1 MQAIG
6 KGFPKD
12 IYPSLFQGIEE
23 YENRKHTKR
32 LSKENAERYRKYGH
46 LAHRDV
52 FLYKSETDDHAI
64 AV

>member
-32 LSKENAERYRKYGH
+32 LSKENAER
-46 LAHRDV
+46 
-52 FLYKSETDDHAI
+52 
-64 AV
+64 